1 MRFTARAPG
10 ARAANL
16 QQEESELLNDCFAI
30 GPGAGDAGMTRQE
43 LPPTRQFGAAE
54 LASFPTALVAKW
66 LVGLRLVAV
75 SALLIGALLVQSVTD
90 ELLPIAPL
98 VQVAGLTYV
107 LSLAWIGLWV
117 LRCPPRTHGALQLAG
132 DIAIIATLIY
142 LTGGL
147 WSPFPFLLLITVG
160 IAALM
165 FGLRGALTTAGGAFV
180 TYATMAE
187 LMAFGVVHPP
197 AFLSPY
203 PRFGPSTLAFQLL
216 VTGTGFALV
225 ALLTSYLT
233 HSLQQAEARLRGE
246 RETAARFLALSADVL
261 RSVDSGVLATEVD
274 GRVVLAN
281 PAAERI
287 LGRSDALAGKP
298 IGELLRIV
306 GIASWDE
313 ILAHPGLTAPM
324 RVEGTLL
331 GKETPLGCTV
341 TPLRSRDGAPLGLV
355 VHFRDL
361 TEAHESAR
369 RERLRERMA
378 TAGEMGAAMAHE
390 IRNPL
395 ASISGSAQVLAK
407 VPALGQIDRKLL
419 RIIVE
424 ESHRL
429 SGIIENFLGFARPPE
444 LDRQP
449 CDIAR
454 ILEETLTLFANSPE
468 VTEKHRVS
476 SEIVPSSRVVAA
488 DEQQLRQAFFNL
500 ARNAVQAMPAGGTMR
515 VEARPEGSSYVIRWR
530 DDGVGMEPTQLQEIF
545 QPFKAFRRGGTGIG
559 LAIVYSVINE
569 HGGDIGV
576 ESTPGAGT
584 VFTLSLPMESA

>member
-1 MRFTARAPG
+1 MTSPQAREQDSSQ
-10 ARAANL
+10 L
-16 QQEESELLNDCFAI
+16 D
-30 GPGAGDAGMTRQE
+30 T
-43 LPPTRQFGAAE
+43 
-54 LASFPTALVAKW
+54 FPTALVATW

-75 SALLIGALLVQSVTD
+75 SALLIGALLVQSVT
-90 ELLPIAPL
+90 EEMLPISPL

-107 LSLAWIGLWV
+107 LSLVWIVLWM
-117 LRCPPRTHGALQLAG
+117 LRVPPRTHGALQLTG
-132 DIAIIATLIY
+132 DIAIITTLVY

-165 FGLRGALTTAGGAFV
+165 YGLRGALTTAGAAFV

-187 LMAFGVVHPP
+187 LMAFGMLHPP
-197 AFLSPY
+197 AFLGPY

-233 HSLQQAEARLRGE
+233 HSLQQAETRLRGE
-246 RETAARFLALSADVL
+246 REATARMFALSADVL

-281 PAAERI
+281 PVAERL
-287 LGRSDALAGKP
+287 LGRTGPLAGQP
-298 IGELLRIV
+298 ISDLLCLIGV
-306 GIASWDE
+306 SWEEVLGQAS
-313 ILAHPGLTAPM
+313 LGAPM
-324 RVEGTLL
+324 RVEGSLAAA
-331 GKETPLGCTV
+331 GTPVGCTI
-341 TPLRSRDGAPLGLV
+341 TPLRGVEGAPLGLV

-361 TEAHESAR
+361 TEVRETAR
-369 RERLRERMA
+369 RERLRERME
-378 TAGEMGAAMAHE
+378 TAGEMAAAIAHE

-407 VPALGQIDRKLL
+407 LPTLGQTDRKLL

-444 LDRQP
+444 IDRRP
-449 CDIAR
+449 CNVAR
-454 ILEETLTLFANSPE
+454 TLEETLTLFANSAE
-468 VTEKHRVS
+468 LTQAHTVVH
-476 SEIVPSSRVVAA
+476 EIQPHPRPILA

-515 VEARPEGSSYVIRWR
+515 VEARPEGDSFVIRWR
-530 DDGVGMEPTQLQEIF
+530 DDGVGMEPRQLQEIF

-559 LAIVYSVINE
+559 LAVVYSVVNE

-576 ESTPGAGT
+576 ESAPGAGT
-584 VFTLSLPMESA
+584 TFTVSLPMERA

>member
-1 MRFTARAPG
+1 
-10 ARAANL
+10 
-16 QQEESELLNDCFAI
+16 
-30 GPGAGDAGMTRQE
+30 MTRKE
-43 LPPTRQFGAAE
+43 PPPTRRAEEAE
-54 LASFPTALVAKW
+54 LAAFPTAIVAKW

-75 SALLIGALLVQSVTD
+75 SALLVGALLVQSVTE

-107 LSLAWIGLWV
+107 LSLAWIILWM
-117 LRCPPRTHGALQLAG
+117 LHCPPRTHGALQLAG
-132 DIAIIATLIY
+132 DIAIIATLVY

-165 FGLRGALTTAGGAFV
+165 YGLRGALTTAGAAFV

-187 LMAFGVVHPP
+187 LMAFGVLHPP
-197 AFLSPY
+197 AFLGPY

-246 RETAARFLALSADVL
+246 REATARLLALSADVL
-261 RSVDSGVLATEVD
+261 RSVDSGVLATEAD

-281 PAAERI
+281 PVAERL
-287 LGRSDALAGKP
+287 LGRTEGLAGTP
-298 IGELLRIV
+298 IGDLLHLNGV
-306 GIASWDE
+306 SWEE
-313 ILAHPGLTAPM
+313 ILARTGLGTPM
-324 RVEGTLL
+324 RVEGTLADA
-331 GKETPLGCTV
+331 GTPLGCTIS
-341 TPLRSRDGAPLGLV
+341 PLRSRHGEPLGLV

-361 TEAHESAR
+361 TEAREAAR
-369 RERLRERMA
+369 RERVRERMA
-378 TAGEMGAAMAHE
+378 TAGEMAAAIAHE

-407 VPALGQIDRKLL
+407 LPSLGVTDRKLL

-444 LDRQP
+444 LSRKP
-449 CDIAR
+449 CNIAR
-454 ILEETLTLFANSPE
+454 TIEETLTLFANSAE
-468 VTEKHRVS
+468 LTEKHTVTSAIEPHPRPVS
-476 SEIVPSSRVVAA
+476 A

-515 VEARPEGSSYVIRWR
+515 VEARPEGGAYVIRWR
-530 DDGVGMEPTQLQEIF
+530 DDGVGMEPRQLQEIF

-559 LAIVYSVINE
+559 LAVVYSVVNE

-576 ESTPGAGT
+576 ESMPGVGT

>member
-1 MRFTARAPG
+1 VGTTRTQAQPARAT
-10 ARAANL
+10 RAG
-16 QQEESELLNDCFAI
+16 ELTAF
-30 GPGAGDAGMTRQE
+30 P
-43 LPPTRQFGAAE
+43 AA
-54 LASFPTALVAKW
+54 LIAKW

-75 SALLIGALLVQSVTD
+75 SALLVGALLVQSVTD

-98 VQVAGLTYV
+98 VQAAGLAYL
-107 LSLAWIGLWV
+107 LSLVWIALWL

-132 DIAIIATLIY
+132 DLAIIGTLIY

-147 WSPFPFLLLITVG
+147 WSPFPFLLLLTVG

-165 FGLRGALTTAGGAFV
+165 YGLRGALTAAGGAFV
-180 TYATMAE
+180 IYAAMAE
-187 LMAFGVVHPP
+187 LMAFGVVSPP
-197 AFLSPY
+197 AFLGPY
-203 PRFGPSTLAFQLL
+203 PKLGPSTLAFQLL

-246 RETAARFLALSADVL
+246 REATARFIALSADVL
-261 RSVDSGVLATEVD
+261 RSVDSGVLATDVA

-287 LGRSDALAGKP
+287 LGTREALAGRT
-298 IGELLRIV
+298 IGELLRLGPV
-306 GIASWDE
+306 SWEEVLRRAD
-313 ILAHPGLTAPM
+313 GGTPM
-324 RVEGTLL
+324 RIDGTRFAT
-331 GKETPLGCTV
+331 GTPLGCTV
-341 TPLRSRDGAPLGLV
+341 TPLRTVDGELLGLV

-361 TEAHESAR
+361 TEIREISR

-378 TAGEMGAAMAHE
+378 TAGEMAAAIAHE

-407 VPALGQIDRKLL
+407 VPTLGQTDRKLL

-444 LDRQP
+444 LDRRP

-454 ILEETLTLFANSPE
+454 TLEETLTLFANSPE
-468 VTEKHRVS
+468 VTPGHRVVTD
-476 SEIVPSSRVVAA
+476 IAPHPRPVLA

-500 ARNAVQAMPAGGTMR
+500 ARNAIQAMPSGGTMR
-515 VEARPEGSSYVIRWR
+515 VEAHPDDGSYVVRWR
-530 DDGVGMEPTQLQEIF
+530 DDGVGMEPRQLQELF

-559 LAIVYSVINE
+559 LAIVYSVVNE
-569 HGGDIGV
+569 HGGDIHV
-576 ESTPGAGT
+576 ESTPGQGT
-584 VFTLSLPMESA
+584 VFTLTLPMESA

>member
-1 MRFTARAPG
+1 
-10 ARAANL
+10 
-16 QQEESELLNDCFAI
+16 
-30 GPGAGDAGMTRQE
+30 
-43 LPPTRQFGAAE
+43 
-54 LASFPTALVAKW
+54 
-66 LVGLRLVAV
+66 
-75 SALLIGALLVQSVTD
+75 
-90 ELLPIAPL
+90 
-98 VQVAGLTYV
+98 
-107 LSLAWIGLWV
+107 
-117 LRCPPRTHGALQLAG
+117 
-132 DIAIIATLIY
+132 
-142 LTGGL
+142 
-147 WSPFPFLLLITVG
+147 
-160 IAALM
+160 
-165 FGLRGALTTAGGAFV
+165 
-180 TYATMAE
+180 
-187 LMAFGVVHPP
+187 
-197 AFLSPY
+197 
-203 PRFGPSTLAFQLL
+203 

-233 HSLQQAEARLRGE
+233 HSLQQAEVRLLGE
-246 RETAARFLALSADVL
+246 RETTARFLALSADVL

-287 LGRSDALAGKP
+287 LGRSDSLAGTP

-306 GIASWDE
+306 DVPSWDE
-313 ILAHPGLTAPM
+313 ILAHPGIIAPM
-324 RVEGTLL
+324 RVEGARL
-331 GKETPLGCTV
+331 GDETPLGCTV
-341 TPLRSRDGAPLGLV
+341 TPLRSLDGAPLGLV

-361 TEAHESAR
+361 TEVRDAAR

-378 TAGEMGAAMAHE
+378 TAGEMAAAIAHE

-407 VPALGQIDRKLL
+407 LPALGQTDRKLL

-444 LDRQP
+444 ISREP

-454 ILEETLTLFANSPE
+454 ILEETLTLFGNSTE
-468 VTEKHRVS
+468 VTERHRIS
-476 SEIVPSSRVVAA
+476 SEIEASTRPVSA

-515 VEARPEGSSYVIRWR
+515 VEARPEGGSYVIRWR

-576 ESTPGAGT
+576 ESAPGIGT
-584 VFTLSLPMESA
+584 VFTLSLPMEST

>member
-1 MRFTARAPG
+1 MNNTAQGEGRAGG
-10 ARAANL
+10 APLAA
-16 QQEESELLNDCFAI
+16 
-30 GPGAGDAGMTRQE
+30 
-43 LPPTRQFGAAE
+43 
-54 LASFPTALVAKW
+54 FPTAVVAKW

-75 SALLIGALLVQSVTD
+75 SALLIGALLVQSVTE
-90 ELLPIAPL
+90 ELLPISPL
-98 VQVAGLTYV
+98 VRVAGLTYL
-107 LSLAWIGLWV
+107 LSLLWIVLWV
-117 LRCPPRTHGALQLAG
+117 LRCPPRVHGALQLGG
-132 DIAIIATLIY
+132 DIAIIATLVY

-147 WSPFPFLLLITVG
+147 WSPFPFLLLTTVG

-180 TYATMAE
+180 AYATMAE
-187 LMAFGVVHPP
+187 LMAFGILHPP
-197 AFLSPY
+197 AFLGPY
-203 PRFGPSTLAFQLL
+203 PKLGPSPLAFQLL

-246 RETAARFLALSADVL
+246 RETTARLLALSADVL
-261 RSVDSGVLATEVD
+261 RSVDSGVLATAGN
-274 GRVVLAN
+274 GRVAFAN

-287 LGRSDALAGKP
+287 LGSGGALPGRP
-298 IGELLRIV
+298 IDELL
-306 GIASWDE
+306 GIGGRTWE
-313 ILAHPGLTAPM
+313 ELLAHTTDTAPV
-324 RVEGTLL
+324 RVDGTALVS
-331 GKETPLGCTV
+331 GTPVGCTV
-341 TPLRSRDGAPLGLV
+341 TALRGVDGVPLGLV

-361 TEAHESAR
+361 TEAREAAR

-378 TAGEMGAAMAHE
+378 TAGEMAAAIAHE

-407 VPALGQIDRKLL
+407 LPTLMQTDRKLL

-444 LDRQP
+444 TRRQP
-449 CDIAR
+449 CNVAR
-454 ILEETLTLFANSPE
+454 TLEETLTLFTNSAE
-468 VTEKHRVS
+468 LGEAHRV
-476 SEIVPSSRVVAA
+476 EQRIEPHPLRIQG

-515 VEARPEGSSYVIRWR
+515 VEARPEGGSYVIRWR
-530 DDGVGMEPTQLQEIF
+530 DDGVGMEPKQLQEIF

-569 HGGDIGV
+569 HGGDIAV
-576 ESTPGAGT
+576 ESAPGAGT
-584 VFTLSLPMESA
+584 VFTLSLPMEGA